1 MDQKNFIV
9 AIVLSVL
16 IIVGWQYA
24 FPPAKPPVNQ
34 QQTASTQNG
43 TPQAPTGQPGARTGT
58 QGTAQPGAPAAQP
71 AQIVSRSEALARSPR
86 VTFDT
91 PELIGSIT
99 LKGARIDDVR
109 LAKYRVTVDP
119 KSDRRCR
126 CCRRSA
132 ASIPITPS
140 SAGRRP
146 IRRSRCPAPT
156 RCGPPTGPRS
166 APGKPARL
174 TWDNG
179 QGLIFALD
187 VSLDEFFMFDVK
199 QSVENKTDKPVTLYP
214 WSLVVRY
221 GEPPAEGIY
230 ILHEGPYGVFNG
242 SLKEFGYSDFKDNKQ
257 QKISTTGG
265 WVGITDK
272 YWMATLV
279 PDQKQKVDVTIKQT
293 GSGNELKYQIDYIAP
308 GQAIAP
314 GTSATTDAKL
324 FAGAKIVR
332 VISDYEKKYGIE
344 KFDLTIDWG
353 WFSFFTRPL
362 FWLLEWLYVQLGN
375 FGLSILVLTVIVK
388 AVFFPLANKSYAA
401 MSKMKALQ
409 PEMEK
414 LKERYGEDRQRMNQ
428 ELMQL
433 YRREKVNPAAGCL
446 PILVQIPVF
455 FALYKVLYTTIE
467 MRHQPFY
474 GWIKDLAAP
483 DPLTIMTGF
492 GLFHVAR
499 AGVPAFLQHRHLA
512 HHHGRDDVPAAEAEP
527 AADRSGAGARLP
539 VPADPVH
546 LHAGAVRGRPGDLLG
561 VEQHPVDRP
570 AVHDHAPPRHADRR
584 RQGQAR
590 RGCCGA
596 GARTR
601 AGTGRRRRRWRRQE
615 GRQGQEA
622 LMAEYAPEEIEAA
635 RKLFAGPCEFVAG
648 AASPESMLAISLPEV
663 AFAGRSNVG
672 KSSLVNALTGRRT
685 LARTSSNPGH
695 TRQINFFDLAGRLF
709 LVDLP
714 GYGFAQVSRSM
725 KEAWQDLASAYLRG
739 RPTLKRV
746 CLLIDSR
753 HGVKETDRETMKNLD
768 RAAVSYQ
775 LVLTKCD
782 QLKAADV
789 PRAVAAAEAVA
800 RKHGAAHPEVL
811 PTSSETGFGIA
822 ELRAEIAAAGL
833 G

>member
-43 TPQAPTGQPGARTGT
+43 TAPQAPTGQPGAPGT
-58 QGTAQPGAPAAQP
+58 QGTVQPGAPAAQP
-71 AQIVSRSEALARSPR
+71 AQVVSRSEALARTPR

-91 PELIGSIT
+91 PELIGSIA

-119 KSDRRCR
+119 KSDPVPVL
-126 CCRRSA
+126 SPVGSVHPYYA
-132 ASIPITPS
+132 EFGWSPAEPSIKVP
-140 SAGRRP
+140 
-146 IRRSRCPAPT
+146 
-156 RCGPPTGPRS
+156 GPDTLWTADRETV
-166 APGKPARL
+166 APGKPVRL

-187 VSLDEFFMFDVK
+187 ISLDEFFMFDVK

-242 SLKEFGYSDFKDNKQ
+242 SLKEFSYSDFKDNKQ
-257 QKISTTGG
+257 QKIATTGG

-272 YWMATLV
+272 YWMATLI
-279 PDQKQKVDVTIKQT
+279 PEQQQKVDVTIKQT
-293 GSGNELKYQIDYIAP
+293 GSGAELKYQIDYIAP
-308 GQAIAP
+308 GKVVAP
-314 GTSATTDAKL
+314 GTTAATEARL

-332 VISDYEKKYGIE
+332 VISDYEKKYGID

-375 FGLSILVLTVIVK
+375 FGLSILILTVIVK

-446 PILVQIPVF
+446 PIVVQIPVF

-483 DPLTIMTGF
+483 DPLTILTGF
-492 GLFHVAR
+492 GLFHWQVPEFLHFFNIGIWPLIM
-499 AGVPAFLQHRHLA
+499 GVTMYLQQKLNPA
-512 HHHGRDDVPAAEAEP
+512 PT
-527 AADRSGAGARLP
+527 
-539 VPADPVH
+539 DPV
-546 LHAGAVRGRPGDLLG
+546 
-561 VEQHPVDRP
+561 
-570 AVHDHAPPRHADRR
+570 
-584 RQGQAR
+584 QAR
-590 RGCCGA
+590 VF
-596 GARTR
+596 
-601 AGTGRRRRRWRRQE
+601 QF
-615 GRQGQEA
+615 
-622 LMAEYAPEEIEAA
+622 LPI
-635 RKLFAGPCEFVAG
+635 LFTF
-648 AASPESMLAISLPEV
+648 MLAP
-663 AFAGRSNVG
+663 F
-672 KSSLVNALTGRRT
+672 
-685 LARTSSNPGH
+685 
-695 TRQINFFDLAGRLF
+695 
-709 LVDLP
+709 
-714 GYGFAQVSRSM
+714 
-725 KEAWQDLASAYLRG
+725 
-739 RPTLKRV
+739 
-746 CLLIDSR
+746 
-753 HGVKETDRETMKNLD
+753 
-768 RAAVSYQ
+768 
-775 LVLTKCD
+775 
-782 QLKAADV
+782 
-789 PRAVAAAEAVA
+789 
-800 RKHGAAHPEVL
+800 
-811 PTSSETGFGIA
+811 
-822 ELRAEIAAAGL
+822 AAGL
-833 G
+833 VIYWAWSNTLSIAQQYTIMRRHGTPIGGGKGKPAVATAVPAPASAPADGGGGGGGKKGGKGSAKKR